1 MAGFGNYSCNGG
13 YDNGAS
19 IGEKFKRRHTFKGK
33 TVFPGDQAIH
43 VWAQQ
48 SQPCG
53 RNAKAT
59 VWFEGPSLYSY
70 GTEIARFTTDR
81 HGSPVVLLSSQSYS
95 VTTSGQQHAARHA
108 VRHLEAL
115 LVEHVED
122 LSRSVRHLV
131 RAAGEWIADAANTR
145 KRAGTRVDAIEKAR
159 ARYALANVL
168 IDRFGLSDPA
178 PVWNPLWDTGL
189 EELAATHKRALAE
202 KAAKDA
208 AAEAE
213 RLAKLATEW
222 TDRRA
227 MFLLSGERSG
237 FGFPW
242 HSFPCL
248 LAVNGGEIRTSWGA
262 QFPAVHGVRALRL
275 ICACR
280 KSGRGWKRDGV
291 GPRLG
296 HFQIDEITEGGA
308 VKAGCHTVEWSAIE
322 HAARSLGITA

>member
-1 MAGFGNYSCNGG
+1 MSYGQYSYGGG

-19 IGEKFKRRHTFKGK
+19 IGDKFKRRYDFKGK
-33 TVFPGDQAIH
+33 TVFAGDQAIH

-53 RNAKAT
+53 RNSKAT

-70 GTEIARFTTDR
+70 STEIARFTTDR

-95 VTTSGQQHAARHA
+95 VTTSGQQSAARHA

-115 LVEHVED
+115 SIEYVHD
-122 LSRSVRHLV
+122 LSESVRYLV
-131 RAAGEWIADAANTR
+131 RTAGELIADAANTR
-145 KRAGTRVDAIEKAR
+145 KRAATRLAAIEKAR
-159 ARYALANVL
+159 GNYALANTL
-168 IDRFGLSDPA
+168 IDRFGLSDPF
-178 PVWNPLWDTGL
+178 PVWDSAWDAGL

-202 KAAKDA
+202 KAEKDA

-248 LAVNGGEIRTSWGA
+248 LAISGDEIRTSWGA
-262 QFPAVHGVRALRL
+262 AFPAVHGVRALRL

-296 HFQIDEITEGGA
+296 HFQIDEITAGGA

-322 HAARSLGITA
+322 HAARSLGITS